1 MIYTRVIVVKGSNI
15 LEILQVELIGFAN
28 GFLMQCEPN
37 GVSERKNL
45 SQNPQPDL
53 GQDPDS
59 SPFVLFLH
67 SFQGCL
73 QRIRKTDTC
82 A

>member
-37 GVSERKNL
+37 GVSERKVK
-45 SQNPQPDL
+45 
-53 GQDPDS
+53 
-59 SPFVLFLH
+59 FLFN
-67 SFQGCL
+67 
-73 QRIRKTDTC
+73 
-82 A
+82 